1 MILDIYSGITLPGC
15 FVYSVTTATLARF
28 PKIVFAYFAQ
38 IIEPD
43 IPRVPLHLY
52 KYITYFEHP
61 KYSIINDII
70 VKNHFSSIENTCGEL
85 VPGIWQ
91 LNMQNNIC
99 VAQSLLALTE
109 FGGRFTI

>member
-1 MILDIYSGITLPGC
+1 M
-15 FVYSVTTATLARF
+15 VT
-28 PKIVFAYFAQ
+28 YFAQ
-38 IIEPD
+38 IVEAD

-52 KYITYFEHP
+52 KYISYFGHT

-70 VKNHFSSIENTCGEL
+70 VKNYFSSIENICGEL

>member
-1 MILDIYSGITLPGC
+1 M
-15 FVYSVTTATLARF
+15 
-28 PKIVFAYFAQ
+28 FAYFAQ
-38 IIEPD
+38 IVEAD

-52 KYITYFEHP
+52 KYITYFGHP

-70 VKNHFSSIENTCGEL
+70 VKNYFSSIENTCGEL

-99 VAQSLLALTE
+99 VAQSVLALTE